1 MSPTIPLRTDI
12 RRPYTALPFDPSL
25 FSLHD
30 GDGGDGGDPADARP
44 DAPEAPPP
52 LPAASPGPPPTEA
65 QLAAL
70 KLRPRPGAKPRYL
83 RITNDA
89 VFKLLFAQPG
99 QEAFVGFVLET
110 LGVVEAPANVVR
122 LGTTEMPGRPDEKRG
137 IVDVQV
143 DHADGSETLIELQN
157 KRENGYH
164 ARVVF
169 YLVRRHGRSP
179 EPGEPYENAKP
190 TRVLTILGHEEFPGD
205 ARVIRRFMLADTE
218 TRDIYD
224 ERLAVTVC
232 ELTKHR
238 RQMKRAAGRSPE
250 SSPLRKALLDF
261 LSAEDEAT
269 FEAAAAQHPILMST
283 AQHLARISEDPR
295 VALNAHMAA
304 CDAATERRAREREEA
319 ERAQLKARAEAAE
332 ANAQA
337 IEAQAKADLEAEKAK
352 ALAATRAIAK
362 GLLADGMAREKV
374 EALVATPLADLGL

>member
-1 MSPTIPLRTDI
+1 MNPAIPLRADT
-12 RRPYTALPFDPSL
+12 RRPYSAPPFDLSRL
-25 FSLHD
+25 WLHD
-30 GDGGDGGDPADARP
+30 GSDRDDADH
-44 DAPEAPPP
+44 D
-52 LPAASPGPPPTEA
+52 AASPEPPPTEA

-122 LGTTEMPGRPDEKRG
+122 LGTTEMPGRPREKRG

-157 KRENGYH
+157 KREDGYH

-190 TRVLTILGHEEFPGD
+190 TRVLTFLGHEEFPGE

-238 RQMKRAAGRSPE
+238 RQMKRAGSKSPE
-250 SSPLRKALLDF
+250 GSPLRKALLDF

-295 VALNAHMAA
+295 IALNAHMAA
-304 CDAATERRAREREEA
+304 CDAATEKRAREREEA

-337 IEAQAKADLEAEKAK
+337 IEAQAKTIEAK
-352 ALAATRAIAK
+352 AQAIEAKAMADKRAIAER
-362 GLLADGMAREKV
+362 LLAKGTVRDEV
-374 EALVATPLADLGL
+374 EETIGVPLADLGL